1 MASHGSHAARAGIG
15 APVAMPPIATPYD
28 EDEAGPPGPG
38 APERTAD
45 CRLAAL
51 IAEHDDLDIA
61 ISVLL
66 EMGQHDDLLI
76 TRLKKRKLQ
85 IKDEI
90 ALATP

>member
-1 MASHGSHAARAGIG
+1 MASHGSHAVRARVG
-15 APVAMPPIATPYD
+15 APIAMPPIATPYD
-28 EDEAGPPGPG
+28 DDEPGPPRLGVSQV
-38 APERTAD
+38 AAD

-66 EMGQHDDLLI
+66 ETANRDDLLI

-90 ALATP
+90 ASATP